1 MPVLIPRTPADEAS
15 LFEAV
20 EQMQRRGRPF
30 LADAILD
37 PIPFGLTASIVRYHR
52 LRERFPD
59 APIMMGVGN
68 LTELTEA
75 DTSGI
80 NALLFGIA
88 ALIGEL
94 ALRARRGVLP

>member
-1 MPVLIPRTPADEAS
+1 M
-15 LFEAV
+15 
-20 EQMQRRGRPF
+20 PF
-30 LADAILD
+30 LADSILD

-88 ALIGEL
+88 AEL
-94 ALRARRGVLP
+94 RRRPRC